1 MSKRKVK
8 ISASVCVLVLIAA
21 ACLPTFAAT
30 DKVDFPQKGKA
41 ITIIVPNAAG
51 GINDMTA
58 RLIAPVL
65 EKELGTPVQVVN
77 KPGGA
82 TLIGLTEVALAKPD
96 GHTIMECSFNAMA
109 WRPHTQH
116 VKYTFHDFTY
126 ILSHSDYNFA
136 FLVRKDAPWKTFQEW
151 LDYARKNPGVKYG
164 SPSTFSIPHIV
175 MEWVAKHEKIKILH
189 APFKGDGETAAALLG
204 KHIDVSGSAGAAIPI
219 VEGGQLR
226 TLLQLC
232 GDPPD
237 PTPATVQ
244 RLMDVYPNFSPGLKI
259 GVEMPMGIVGPKGMP
274 APVVKKLTAA
284 LKKATET
291 EEFVKFNKQYRTSVV
306 VWDGEQI
313 FKNVELASDTFGKVL
328 KDLGFVKK

>member
-1 MSKRKVK
+1 MVKRKW
-8 ISASVCVLVLIAA
+8 IGAVLVFLSFLAIGLSAGA
-21 ACLPTFAAT
+21 E
-30 DKVDFPQKGKA
+30 DKFPSQPIELLVGYSPGSMSDV
-41 ITIIVPNAAG
+41 IG
-51 GINDMTA
+51 
-58 RLIAPVL
+58 RLIAPL
-65 EKELGTPVQVVN
+65 MAKELGGPVVVVN

-82 TLIGLTEVALAKPD
+82 GAIAAEHLAKAKPD

-116 VKYTFHDFTY
+116 VKYTLHDFTY

-136 FLVRKDAPWKTFQEW
+136 FLVRQDAPWKTFQEW

-164 SPSTFSIPHIV
+164 SPSTFSIPHIA
-175 MEWVAKHEKIKILH
+175 MAWVANHEKIKILH

-219 VEGGQLR
+219 VESGRLR

-237 PTPATVQ
+237 PNPATVQ
-244 RLMDVYPNFSPGLKI
+244 RLMDVYPNFSEGMKI
-259 GVEMPMGIVGPKGMP
+259 GVEMPMGIVGPKGIP
-274 APVVKKLTAA
+274 AAVVKKLAAA
-284 LKKATET
+284 LKTTTET
-291 EEFVKFNKQYRTSVV
+291 EEFIKFNKQYRTKVV
-306 VWDGEQI
+306 VWDGDHI
-313 FKNVELASDTFGKVL
+313 FKNVKLASDTFGEVL

>member
-1 MSKRKVK
+1 MVKGKR
-8 ISASVCVLVLIAA
+8 IGALLIFLSFLAIGSSAA
-21 ACLPTFAAT
+21 AE
-30 DKVDFPQKGKA
+30 DKFPSQPIELLVGYSPGSMSDV
-41 ITIIVPNAAG
+41 IG
-51 GINDMTA
+51 
-58 RLIAPVL
+58 RLIAPL
-65 EKELGTPVQVVN
+65 MARELGGPVVVVN

-82 TLIGLTEVALAKPD
+82 GAIAAEYLAKAKPD

-136 FLVRKDAPWKTFQEW
+136 FLVRKDAPWKTFREW

-237 PTPATVQ
+237 PTPAMVQ

-259 GVEMPMGIVGPKGMP
+259 GVEMPMGVVGPKGMS
-274 APVVKKLTAA
+274 APVVKKLAAA

-306 VWDGEQI
+306 VWNGDLI
-313 FKNVELASDTFGKVL
+313 FQNVKLASDTFGEVL
-328 KDLGFVKK
+328 NDLGFVKK